1 MLKTLLRM
9 LKARDG
15 LAAVEFAF
23 LGPVMIV
30 MFFGVVELS
39 LAVDCH
45 TRVATVA
52 STAADLVSQE
62 TTVSSSDMTNVFSAL
77 NAILYPYSSTPAKI
91 VISSIVDNGHG
102 VAQVAWSDAQNATA
116 RTVGSTVS
124 VPTGLIVSGSG
135 GSVILA
141 EISYAYTSPTTQV
154 LTGAVTM
161 TGSFYAK
168 PRRSLTVT
176 HT

>member
-9 LKARDG
+9 AKTRDG

-23 LGPVMIV
+23 LAPVMIV

-39 LAVDCH
+39 SAVDCH

-62 TTVSSSDMTNVFSAL
+62 TTVSSSDMSNVFSAL

-91 VISSIVDNGHG
+91 VISSIVDNNG
-102 VAQVAWSDAQNATA
+102 VDKVAWSNAQNATA
-116 RTVGSTVS
+116 RTVGSTVA
-124 VPTGLIVSGSG
+124 VPAGLIVSGSG

-141 EISYAYTSPTTQV
+141 EISYAYSSPTTQV

-176 HT
+176 HS